1 MSAAALPGKR
11 IWKRA
16 LLLSAIGAGLSWLP
30 HLYNGR
36 ARTVS
41 LSDVLFTIGSVFLVA
56 GIWGV
61 VKNMGV
67 FNSTKY
73 GTKSLLRMF
82 GGKREEPE
90 DKMLGGYLEY
100 VQSRPRDK
108 EAPWLV
114 AIAILLIVLSGL
126 ASIPFL

>member
-1 MSAAALPGKR
+1 MRVRMLPVRRTCLIDSENGGKQSVSAAALPGKR

-36 ARTVS
+36 ARTVF

-61 VKNMGV
+61 VSK
-67 FNSTKY
+67 
-73 GTKSLLRMF
+73 
-82 GGKREEPE
+82 
-90 DKMLGGYLEY
+90 
-100 VQSRPRDK
+100 
-108 EAPWLV
+108 
-114 AIAILLIVLSGL
+114 
-126 ASIPFL
+126 